1 MKSSGLLVCLFLFIL
16 TASVIPV
23 HGDTPIAGNVDVAID
38 EGIVTATRLSQDN
51 GPSDPAEVEAFL
63 DLVMPA
69 AIARYNA
76 PGATVAVVKDGR
88 LVVAKGY
95 GYNDLVNR
103 TPIDGDTTIFRIG
116 SISKLFTW
124 TAAMQ
129 LVEEGKIDLDED
141 VNTYLKGM
149 KIPDTY
155 PGQPVT
161 MRHLLTHTAGFEDTS
176 LRMTWGDVESLISIQ
191 QYCAENIPARIYPP
205 GKVSLYSNYGATL
218 AAVVVED
225 VSGMPFDQYLQSRI
239 FTPLGMD
246 QTNLR
251 QDLPQ
256 EFASRLTKGYKFANS
271 ENLPAED
278 YILTVGPAGSISS
291 TAPDMAKFLIAHL
304 QNGTYGNATI
314 LSPGTTNLMHSWAF
328 SVDPRVSGMC
338 LGFYEQHYNGRRTIG
353 HGGDT
358 DTFHSHL
365 CLLPDEQVGFFVSSN
380 SAGGRGVR
388 DELFKAFMDRYYPGE
403 PIALPEPDPSASAR
417 LQHYAGTYEMNRH
430 NYARFERYIGL
441 PSPITITATPEG
453 TLRMASS
460 DGVVEYIEGESGVFF
475 PADGSRP
482 IKGNIVFHTA
492 PDGSV
497 DYFAYT
503 NVPVMVYSRLPW
515 YMTADFQDNLKTA
528 AGIILGTVL
537 LWPLLFLFRHT
548 YAIPE
553 PSNPKMA
560 RIARWSAGIAAL
572 LLIAFVYILLP
583 WSINNEGML
592 LTYIQTQEI
601 PGTLTAVLTVPVIAA
616 VLTVATIAF
625 AVLAWKEKY
634 WTFPHRVHYTII
646 TIALVAMLWWVH
658 VNRLWVF
665 CL

>member
-1 MKSSGLLVCLFLFIL
+1 MKICGVLLCIL
-16 TASVIPV
+16 LLLGWVGAFSLQ
-23 HGDTPIAGNVDVAID
+23 GDITREPAGISPDAFQLGTKAPPNV
-38 EGIVTATRLSQDN
+38 Q

-63 DLVMPA
+63 DSVMPA
-69 AIARYNA
+69 AISRYNV

-95 GYNDLVNR
+95 GYNDLPNR
-103 TPIDGDTTIFRIG
+103 TPINGTMTIFRIG

-124 TAAMQ
+124 TAVMQ

-141 VNTYLKGM
+141 VNTYLKNFQ
-149 KIPDTY
+149 IPDTY
-155 PGQPVT
+155 PGHPVT
-161 MRHLLTHTAGFEDTS
+161 MRHLMTHTAGFEDTS
-176 LRMTWGDVESLISIQ
+176 LRMTWGDVETLISIQ

-205 GKVSLYSNYGATL
+205 GELSLYSNYGATL

-225 VSGMPFDQYLQSRI
+225 VSGMPFDQFLQSRI

-251 QDLPQ
+251 QDLPPDV
-256 EFASRLTKGYKFANS
+256 ASRLTKGYKFARS

-291 TAPDMAKFLIAHL
+291 TAPDMAKFMIAHL

-314 LSPGTTNLMHSWAF
+314 LLPETANLMHSWAF

-338 LGFYEQHYNGRRTIG
+338 LGFYEQYYNGRRTIG

-358 DTFHSHL
+358 DTFHSLL
-365 CLLPDEQVGFFVSSN
+365 CLLPDEQAGFFVSGN

-388 DELFKAFMDRYYPGE
+388 DDLFAAFMDHYYPGG
-403 PIALPEPDPSASAR
+403 PIVLPEPDPSSSAR
-417 LQHYAGTYEMNRH
+417 LEQYGGTYEMNRH

-441 PSPITITATPEG
+441 PSPIRIAATPEG
-453 TLRMASS
+453 TLRMVTA
-460 DGVVEYIEGESGVFF
+460 DGVVEYIEDESGVFL

-482 IKGNIVFHTA
+482 VKGNIVFHTL

-497 DYFAYT
+497 EYFAYT

-515 YMTADFQDNLKTA
+515 FMTADFQDNLKTA

-537 LWPLLFLFRHT
+537 LWPLLFLFRHAH
-548 YAIPE
+548 AIPE
-553 PSNPKMA
+553 PFNPKKA

-572 LLIAFVYILLP
+572 LLVAFVYILLP
-583 WSINNEGML
+583 WVTNNEVMML
-592 LTYIQTQEI
+592 AYIQTLEV
-601 PGTLTAVLTVPVIAA
+601 PALLAAVLTLPVIAA
-616 VLTVATIAF
+616 VLTIATVAF

-634 WTFPHRVHYTII
+634 WTIPHRVHYTII
-646 TIALVAMLWWVH
+646 AIALVAMLWWVH
-658 VNRLWVF
+658 VNSLWVF